1 MIELNLKKVSFKTI
15 NGIKISEITL
25 GTAQLGMNYG
35 VANLEGK
42 PKSPNSVLK
51 YAIDHGISTFDTSP
65 LYEESE
71 KILGNFF
78 QNKQYN
84 PTIISKIPRI
94 KLTDQTVSLEKIYS
108 KIRKNVMNSLD
119 NLQMDNLSICLFHH
133 PPDMNNFNGLVRKSL
148 VKLKEEGLIENI
160 GVSIYDPTDA
170 EEFLQYDEFD
180 VIQVPVN
187 IFDWRLITSG
197 ILEKLKSAK
206 KIILAR
212 SIFLQGLFFLDPFD
226 LPKNLEI
233 AKNPLKELNE
243 FSLENNRTI
252 HEIAFKFVRDLESIT
267 SLIIGV
273 DNFEQLE
280 QTLKLVNSEK
290 LPEKIKKNLY
300 NKFNDLPGELI
311 NPLMWISSR
320 GISIEKKSV

>member
-1 MIELNLKKVSFKTI
+1 MIDSNLTI
-15 NGIKISEITL
+15 SNETIDEMKISKITL
-25 GTAQLGMNYG
+25 GTAQLGMDYG
-35 VANLEGK
+35 IANLEGK
-42 PKSPNSVLK
+42 PKSPNSVLQ
-51 YAIDHGISTFDTSP
+51 YAIDNGISTFDTAP
-65 LYEESE
+65 LYEERE

-84 PTIISKIPRI
+84 PTIISKISRI

-119 NLQMDNLSICLFHH
+119 NLQMDNLSICLLHH

-148 VKLKEEGLIENI
+148 VKLKEEGLIDNI

-187 IFDWRLITSG
+187 IFDRRLITSG
-197 ILEKLKSAK
+197 ILEKLKDAK

-300 NKFNDLPGELI
+300 NKFNDLPEELI

-320 GISIEKKSV
+320 GISNEKKSV